1 MRLGQVAMEALRAE
15 ITGCLKPGDELV
27 VACPVALKGTSVIAK
42 NKKDKLAERFSA
54 GFIQNC
60 VSLRD
65 DYGAG
70 SIVWKIAQ
78 EADASALYAMGEGGF
93 LSALW
98 KMAEASEVGLEADFR
113 KVPIRQETIEIC
125 EFFNLNPYQLISSG
139 SMLIGTDHG
148 SQLVDALAKEGIHA
162 AVIGKAVEGNDRV
175 IFNDGEKRF
184 LEPPKAD
191 ELYRAFD

>member
-1 MRLGQVAMEALRAE
+1 MRLGQAAMEALRAE

-60 VSLRD
+60 VSLWD
-65 DYGAG
+65 AYGAG

-93 LSALW
+93 LS
-98 KMAEASEVGLEADFR
+98 EAVSKIFKKFR
-113 KVPIRQETIEIC
+113 W
-125 EFFNLNPYQLISSG
+125 LISQPDGKENKNG
-139 SMLIGTDHG
+139 S
-148 SQLVDALAKEGIHA
+148 E
-162 AVIGKAVEGNDRV
+162 
-175 IFNDGEKRF
+175 
-184 LEPPKAD
+184 
-191 ELYRAFD
+191 